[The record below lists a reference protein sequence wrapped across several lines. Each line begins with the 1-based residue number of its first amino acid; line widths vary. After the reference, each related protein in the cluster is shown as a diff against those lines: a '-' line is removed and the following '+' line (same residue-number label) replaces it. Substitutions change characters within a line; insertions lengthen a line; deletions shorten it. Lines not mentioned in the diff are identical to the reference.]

1 MKIGID
7 ITMLA
12 YKGSGVASYTY
23 NLAKTLLKID
33 QRNEYKLF
41 YSSLRKPKNFY
52 HLEELKK
59 AGAKIYNFPVPH
71 SVLKILWN
79 RLHILP
85 VEWLI
90 GEVDFVLSSDYLRPP
105 LSRCTIGLTMIHDL
119 IWKLHPEWHT
129 DNIVSFHDKK
139 MRWTIEKSD
148 IIFAPSYSTK
158 SDLIKLFPQTKRE
171 NKIHVIYEGI
181 DERYRPINNKKELKK
196 VLAKYEIK
204 YPKKYLLYVGAI
216 EPRKNLE
223 TSIIS
228 FYSLL
233 KDKKYYDYE
242 FLIVGRAGWK
252 NEQIFE
258 LINILQ
264 LEKKV
269 KFVGFVEDEDLP
281 YFYNAASLIIYLSHY
296 EGFGLPPLEAARCE
310 KPSLIY
316 RNSSLKEVF
325 PKTYPFAEEGNEIA
339 ALKQILEKNVKINF
353 GFAKKYDWKDYCLN
367 FLKILKKYAR

>member
-23 NLAKTLLKID
+23 NLSKTLLKID

-41 YSSLRKPKNFY
+41 YSSLRKPKKFY

-59 AGAKIYNFPVPH
+59 AGAKIYNFPIPH
-71 SVLKILWN
+71 SILKILWN

-90 GEVDFVLSSDYLRPP
+90 GEVDFFLSADYLRPP
-105 LSRCTIGLTMIHDL
+105 LSRCTVGITMVHDL
-119 IWKLHPEWHT
+119 IWRLHPEWHT
-129 DNIVSFHDKK
+129 DDIVQFHYNK
-139 MRWTIEKSD
+139 MTRTIEKND
-148 IIFAPSYSTK
+148 IILVSSQSSK
-158 SDLIKLFPQTKRE
+158 SDLIKLFPRTKKE
-171 NKIHVIYEGI
+171 NKIHVVYQGI
-181 DERYRPINNKKELKK
+181 DERFKPDIDKKQLRK
-196 VLAKYEIK
+196 VLGKYKIR
-204 YPKKYLLYVGAI
+204 YPMKYLLYVGAI

-223 TSIIS
+223 TAIIT

-233 KDKKYYDYE
+233 KDEKYHDFE

-252 NEQIFE
+252 NERVFE
-258 LINILQ
+258 LIKILQ
-264 LEKKV
+264 LDKKIQ
-269 KFVGFVEDEDLP
+269 FIGYVEDDDLP
-281 YFYNAASLIIYLSHY
+281 YFYNASVLVIYLSLY
-296 EGFGLPPLEAARCE
+296 EGFGLPPLEAAKCN

-325 PKTYPFAEEGNEIA
+325 PKSYPFAEEGNEIA

-353 GFAKKYDWKDYCLN
+353 NFAKKYDWKDYCLN